1 MGSNNRVAVV
11 EDDPRLR
18 RAFERAVREAEDCAL
33 VGSFATGSDAIAS
46 IPGLN
51 PDVVIMDI
59 NLPDMTG
66 VDCVAT
72 LSPGLPNTQILI
84 VTVYQDPETT
94 FRAITAGAHGY
105 LVKPVMPEQLIE
117 AIREIRAGGVPMAR
131 AIARKVIQAFRSM
144 SGGAAPATAEPA
156 TTPVRGAET
165 ALSPREQQV
174 IELLVKGYS
183 YKEVASQLGISTGTV
198 GTYVTRIYEKLHV
211 TSRREIVARLQS
223 GG

>member
-1 MGSNNRVAVV
+1 MASNRVVIV
-11 EDDPRLR
+11 EDDRRLR
-18 RAFERAVREAEDCAL
+18 RAFERAVCEAEDCAL
-33 VGSFATGSDAIAS
+33 VGSFANGAEAVRAVPEIA
-46 IPGLN
+46 
-51 PDVVIMDI
+51 PDIIIMDI

-66 VDCVAT
+66 VDCVAAIA
-72 LSPGLPNTQILI
+72 PRLPNTQILI

-117 AIREIRAGGVPMAR
+117 AIREIRAGGVPMTR

-144 SGGAAPATAEPA
+144 SGGAAEPPAPPA
-156 TTPVRGAET
+156 RSPDTS
-165 ALSPREQQV
+165 LSPREQQV

-183 YKEVASQLGISTGTV
+183 YKEVAGQLGISTGTV

-211 TSRREIVARLQS
+211 TSRREIVARLQ
-223 GG
+223 GGDVIP